1 MIKVA
6 VLDDYQQVALSSAD
20 WSALAGRA
28 EVTVFTD
35 HLDDEDA
42 VAQRLAPFQVIVA
55 MRERTPFPTSL
66 LERLPRL
73 RLLVTTGMA
82 NASIDMTAARERG
95 VTVCGTGGSF
105 PATPELTWG
114 LLLALVRGI
123 PQEDAAVRTGA
134 WQRSVG
140 TELAGRTLGIL
151 GLGKIGQRI
160 ARYAHAFDMNVVA
173 WSQNLR
179 QEDAAAHGA
188 RRVGKEELFAL
199 SDVVTVHLRL
209 SDRTR
214 ALIGSG
220 ELELL
225 GPHGYLVNTSRG
237 PIVDTAALVT
247 ALRENWLAGAAVDVF
262 DTEPLSTDHP
272 LLSAP
277 NTVLTPHIGYV
288 TTQTY
293 AAFYQDVVEDIA
305 SWLATSPTRVLNAD
319 SS

>member
-1 MIKVA
+1 MIKIA

-20 WSALAGRA
+20 WSPLAGRA
-28 EVTVFTD
+28 EITVFTD
-35 HLDDEDA
+35 HLDDETA
-42 VAQRLAPFQVIVA
+42 VAQRLAPFEVIVA
-55 MRERTPFPTSL
+55 MRERTPFPASL

-82 NASIDMTAARERG
+82 NASIDLTAAREGG
-95 VTVCGTGGSF
+95 VTVCGTAGSV

-214 ALIGSG
+214 AQIGSG

-247 ALRENWLAGAAVDVF
+247 ALRENWIAGAAVDVF
-262 DTEPLSTDHP
+262 DSEPLPADHP

-293 AAFYQDVVEDIA
+293 TIFYRDAVEDLL
-305 SWLATSPTRVLNAD
+305 SWLDARATRVLNANGG
-319 SS
+319 